1 MSLEKKIVLS
11 CPWKK
16 KCLFEIDGPSLDLLA
31 AGHCENLAINSQSS
45 PLALQFLVQQ
55 RHFMSSVPV
64 VRRSDSSCTAHQRS
78 DPLKRTA
85 KLQCATPAA
94 PGSLAGHIAWL
105 FAAAGCAYSAAP
117 NEIAW

>member
-1 MSLEKKIVLS
+1 MSLEKKIVNMSLEFNMSLEKKIVLS

-55 RHFMSSVPV
+55 RHFMSSIEQVSVVPQ
-64 VRRSDSSCTAHQRS
+64 A
-78 DPLKRTA
+78 DPSYERY
-85 KLQCATPAA
+85 
-94 PGSLAGHIAWL
+94 
-105 FAAAGCAYSAAP
+105 FAR
-117 NEIAW
+117 NQLHN